1 MVENGL
7 VMHFSSPIQIGLSGI
22 SRGLENMQEIASDI
36 AQAGT
41 VRPENSDTTIDLTQS
56 MVDLQAQKLATQ
68 ASAKVVAT
76 AEEVLGT
83 LIDVRV

>member
-1 MVENGL
+1 MNIV
-7 VMHFSSPIQIGLSGI
+7 SPLQVGLSGI
-22 SRGLENMQEIASDI
+22 SRGLENLQEISSDI

-41 VRPENSDTTIDLTQS
+41 VNPENLSTTIDLTQS
-56 MVDLQAQKLATQ
+56 MVDLQQQKLATQ

-83 LIDVRV
+83 LIDTRV

>member
-1 MVENGL
+1 MNIV
-7 VMHFSSPIQIGLSGI
+7 SPLQVGLSGI
-22 SRGLENMQEIASDI
+22 SRGLENLQEISSDI

-41 VRPENSDTTIDLTQS
+41 VHPENLSTTIDLTQS
-56 MVDLQAQKLATQ
+56 MVDLQQQKLATQ

-83 LIDVRV
+83 LIDTRV